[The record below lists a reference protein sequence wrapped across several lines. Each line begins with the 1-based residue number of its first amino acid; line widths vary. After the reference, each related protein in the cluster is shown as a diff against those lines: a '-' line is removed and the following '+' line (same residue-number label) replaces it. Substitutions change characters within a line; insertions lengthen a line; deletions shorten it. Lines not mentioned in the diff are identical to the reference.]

1 MLQVPKLLT
10 ILVISKWWYINSTQ
24 QTQRMLWTGFTW
36 LKTNKFFKECLMFM
50 GHEFKLDPR
59 YQMFRDY
66 EFLQTAIVLSNK
78 SPLLPHTPHPFLINW
93 SNHTGLYKSIFLF
106 YLKTI
111 NNITVYGINGRWIQ
125 AWSTDGKVTYSETV
139 PTTLCPSQIPHRLP
153 KNQTQISTVRS
164 RWLPQLWHSFI
175 V

>member
-1 MLQVPKLLT
+1 MVVYKQHTTNTAHALNRVYVTQNKQVLQR
-10 ILVISKWWYINSTQ
+10 ILIH
-24 QTQRMLWTGFTW
+24 
-36 LKTNKFFKECLMFM
+36 CLMFM

-125 AWSTDGKVTYSETV
+125 AWSTDGMVLTGEERWRIQR
-139 PTTLCPSQIPHRLP
+139 LSQQHFARHKSHTDCRRIKP
-153 KNQTQISTVRS
+153 RS
-164 RWLPQLWHSFI
+164 PQWEVADCLSYGTAS
-175 V
+175 